1 MPRALA
7 PVVAVR
13 DLTLEFPTYRGA
25 VQALSGVRLE
35 VGAGEIVGLVGES
48 GCGKSVTAMSMLR
61 LLPRKA
67 SRITAGSIVLLGR
80 DVVAASERTLEDLRG
95 KAASMVFQE
104 PMTALN
110 PTIRIGRQITGVI
123 RRHEALSESEAAA
136 RAETLLTEMQVPDAG
151 RVMRNYPFELSGGMR
166 QRVLIAMAFAC
177 NPEVLIADEPTTA
190 LDVTVQAQVLALLR
204 ERAAARGTAVLF
216 ITHDLAVVAQLC
228 SRVYVMY
235 AGRVVEEGTTEAVL
249 RRPLH
254 PYTRALLGS
263 LPEFAAPKLPLAA
276 IGGSVPN
283 LMQPPEGCRFRPRC
297 PLAQRQCHT
306 LPPLAAPDAVGGHRA
321 ACWFVERLA
330 HESEPLA
337 ARGAVVAAAP
347 ASLAPLVVLEGIE
360 VRFPIG
366 ADWRGRPR
374 GLVHAL
380 NGVDLEIRKGETLGV
395 VGESGCGKSTL
406 AQVIMGL
413 QRPTR
418 GRVVFDGVDL
428 AAGGGAAALR
438 RLRRRFQVVFQD
450 PQASLDPRMRVWRVI
465 AEPLVC
471 AGQPRAG
478 LRAQARALAE
488 QVGLRP
494 EQLDRYP
501 HELSGGQRQRVAIAR
516 ALSMEPDLLV
526 LDEPTSALDVS
537 VQAQIL
543 NLLMALQQQLG
554 LTYLFISHNVSVV
567 RHIADRVAVMYLG
580 QVVELGAADEV
591 LEQPRHPYTRTLL
604 AAVPKLGDGGRAD
617 APTAA
622 ELPSKFVLP
631 TGCFFRDRCAF
642 RADGCEHPQAL
653 APYGMD
659 QVSGARAL
667 VRCHRA
673 SALS

>member
-1 MPRALA
+1 MPPEAA

-48 GCGKSVTAMSMLR
+48 GCGKSVTAMSMLG

-67 SRITAGSIVLLGR
+67 SRITAGSIVLLGQ
-80 DVVAASERTLEDLRG
+80 DVVAASERALQDLRG
-95 KAASMVFQE
+95 KAVSMVFQE

-110 PTIRIGRQITGVI
+110 PTIRIGRQITRVI
-123 RRHEALSESEAAA
+123 RRHEALNERDAAT
-136 RAETLLTEMQVPDAG
+136 RAERLLTEMQVPDAR

-177 NPEVLIADEPTTA
+177 NPQVLIADEPTTA

-204 ERAAARGTAVLF
+204 ERAVARGTAVLF

-235 AGRVVEEGTTEAVL
+235 AGRVVEEGTTEEVL
-249 RRPLH
+249 RQPLH

-263 LPEFAAPKLPLAA
+263 LPEFTAPKVPLAA
-276 IGGSVPN
+276 IGGSVAN
-283 LMQPPEGCRFRPRC
+283 LMRPPEGCRFRPRC
-297 PLAQRQCHT
+297 PLAQPQCHA
-306 LPPLAAPDAVGGHRA
+306 LPPLVAPAAGSAHQA

-330 HESEPLA
+330 HESEAAA
-337 ARGAVVAAAP
+337 ARDAAVSAAP
-347 ASLAPLVVLEGIE
+347 ARLSPLVLLEGIE

-366 ADWRGRPR
+366 TDWRGRPR
-374 GLVHAL
+374 GFVHAL
-380 NGVDLEIRKGETLGV
+380 NGVDLEIQKGETLGV

-413 QRPTR
+413 QPPSR
-418 GRVVFDGVDL
+418 GRVVFDGIDL
-428 AAGGGAAALR
+428 AAGGAAALR

-450 PQASLDPRMRVWRVI
+450 PQSSLDPRMRVWRVI

-471 AGQPRAG
+471 AGHARES
-478 LRAQARALAE
+478 LRPQASALAE
-488 QVGLRP
+488 QVGLRS

-516 ALSMEPDLLV
+516 ALSMKPDLLV

-543 NLLMALQQQLG
+543 NLLMALQQRLG

-580 QVVELGAADEV
+580 QVVEIGAADDV
-591 LEQPRHPYTRTLL
+591 LERPRHPYTRTLL
-604 AAVPKLGDGGRAD
+604 AAVPKLGDGAHVD
-617 APTAA
+617 APAAA

-631 TGCFFRDRCAF
+631 EGCFFRDRCTF
-642 RADGCEHPQAL
+642 RAEGCEQPQAL
-653 APYGMD
+653 APYPAH
-659 QVSGARAL
+659 QVPGPRTL

-673 SALS
+673 GALP